1 MKCRLIPA
9 LAMILVMP
17 GSVLATSADVN
28 LLRQARSQAK
38 IVAGELQQ
46 KVAAVVREEG
56 PENAFSACRLNFAG
70 VTDRL
75 SDQSGWQIRRTAFRV
90 RNPANAADD
99 WELDVLK
106 RFVQRQQEGV
116 DLQTFEFAKLLSVDG
131 RRVFRYMKPI
141 IMQDSCLPC
150 HGQNLSPAVVRKIKE
165 KYPGDQATGFA
176 AGDLRG
182 AFSLIK
188 ILPGELP

>member
-1 MKCRLIPA
+1 MWCRNTLALI
-9 LAMILVMP
+9 MILGTP
-17 GSVLATSADVN
+17 FIALATSADVN
-28 LLRQARSQAK
+28 LLRQARSQVK

-46 KVAAVVREEG
+46 KVATVVQDQG
-56 PENAFSACRLNFAG
+56 PVNAFSACRLNFEG

-75 SDQSGWQIRRTAFRV
+75 SDQSGWEIRRTAFKV
-90 RNPANAADD
+90 RNPQNAPDE
-99 WELDVLK
+99 WERDVLK

-141 IMQDSCLPC
+141 IMQDSCLAC
-150 HGQNLSPAVVRKIKE
+150 HGQSMAPAVVKKINE

-176 AGDLRG
+176 TGELRG